1 MLLSV
6 DPSTRSTKKYTATF
20 SNGKKVHFGAQG
32 YGNYIKYY
40 AVDPDIAASKRRA
53 YIARH
58 QVTEDWSNPYTAA
71 TLSRY
76 ILWEHPCLNEAI
88 NAYRARFF

>member
-6 DPSTRSTKKYTATF
+6 DPSTRSTKKYMAVF
-20 SNGKKVHFGAQG
+20 SNGQKIHFGARG

-40 AVDPDIAASKRRA
+40 AQDPDVAAKKRRA

-58 QVTEDWSNPYTAA
+58 RVTEDWTNPYSAA

-76 ILWEHPCLNEAI
+76 ILWEYPDI
-88 NAYRARFF
+88 DQSIKAYKKRFF